1 MIFIGNKG
9 DNMLSVNEVMA
20 VERYEKEQEIREK
33 EKEYSQKLI
42 EKLNSFVKKEKKCKD
57 KNNILKRL
65 EVLINDWQLKHS

>member
-1 MIFIGNKG
+1 
-9 DNMLSVNEVMA
+9 MLSVNEVMA